1 MAKLKTYDMQGAAK
15 GERELS
21 ALWQDVE
28 ANPQMIKDYI
38 VAIRANLRQWSANT
52 KGRSDV
58 SHSTK
63 KPHRQKGTGGAR
75 QGTLAAPQYKGG
87 GVVFGPRPK
96 FDQHVRINR
105 KERRSAIRHLLA
117 EKMQE
122 GSLVVVQDF
131 LGLQVPK
138 TKTMANL
145 VKTIGL
151 PMRSLLFVGESARE
165 AGQTLPDEQHHVLR
179 RSVRNIPGA
188 WFLLAN
194 QLNGYDILRAKSI
207 IMTQQAFDEIEQQL
221 GAQ

>member
-1 MAKLKTYDMQGAAK
+1 MAKLTTYDMQGAAA

-21 ALWQDVE
+21 SMWQDKN
-28 ANPQMIKDYI
+28 ASPQMIKDYI
-38 VAIRANLRQWSANT
+38 VAIRANLRQWSAST
-52 KGRSDV
+52 KGRSEV

-105 KERRSAIRHLLA
+105 KERRSAVRHLLA
-117 EKMQE
+117 EKIQG
-122 GSLVVVQDF
+122 GSLIVVKDF
-131 LGLQVPK
+131 HALQTPR
-138 TKTMANL
+138 TKTMAAL
-145 VKTIGL
+145 VKALGL
-151 PMRSLLFVGESARE
+151 SMRSLLFVGESVRE
-165 AGQTLPDEQHHVLR
+165 AGQTLADERHDVLR
-179 RSVRNIPGA
+179 KSVRNLPGA

-207 IMTQQAFDEIEQQL
+207 IITQQAFDEIEQQL
-221 GAQ
+221 GDL